1 MFSIRK
7 RWRGA
12 EQPHMALPFL
22 AGLMAGV
29 IYVYFRADSWGA
41 EQQVV
46 NTALLKRLGTMEID
60 TGMFFWYVLRKRL
73 TALWMLAILA
83 TTFAGLVTIYLFVF
97 WTGISAG
104 IMSATLVLQFGIKGG
119 ILFAGGLLPQYLC
132 YIPAFLMMFA
142 WCMRVY
148 LQLYGGEYAGYAEE
162 RSGKGRRL
170 IPAILVIH
178 GVVITGVFLESYVN
192 PNFITEILK
201 IF

>member
-29 IYVYFRADSWGA
+29 IYVYFRADSWSA
-41 EQQVV
+41 QHQAV

-104 IMSATLVLQFGIKGG
+104 IMAATLILQFGIKGG

-142 WCMRVY
+142 WCMKVY
-148 LQLYGGEYAGYAEE
+148 LRLYGGEYAGYAEE
-162 RSGKGRRL
+162 RSGKGRHL
-170 IPAILVIH
+170 IPAVLIIH

>member
-1 MFSIRK
+1 
-7 RWRGA
+7 
-12 EQPHMALPFL
+12 MALPFL

-29 IYVYFRADSWGA
+29 IYVSFRADSWGA
-41 EQQVV
+41 EQQMV

-104 IMSATLVLQFGIKGG
+104 IMSSTLVLQFGIKGG

-162 RSGKGRRL
+162 RSGKGRQL

>member
-22 AGLMAGV
+22 AGLMAG
-29 IYVYFRADSWGA
+29 ILFVYFHADSWSA
-41 EQQVV
+41 QHQAA
-46 NTALLKRLGTMEID
+46 NSALIKRLGTMELD
-60 TGMFFWYVLRKRL
+60 TGTFFWYVLRKRL
-73 TALWMLAILA
+73 AVLWTLAILA
-83 TTFAGLVTIYLFVF
+83 TTFAGMVTTYLFVF
-97 WTGISAG
+97 WAGISAG
-104 IMSATLVLQFGIKGG
+104 VMASTLVLQFGIKGG

-148 LQLYGGEYAGYAEE
+148 LQLYGGEYSAYQEE
-162 RSGKGRRL
+162 EGGRRKRL
-170 IPAILVIH
+170 IPTILIVH

-192 PNFITEILK
+192 PNFIAEILK